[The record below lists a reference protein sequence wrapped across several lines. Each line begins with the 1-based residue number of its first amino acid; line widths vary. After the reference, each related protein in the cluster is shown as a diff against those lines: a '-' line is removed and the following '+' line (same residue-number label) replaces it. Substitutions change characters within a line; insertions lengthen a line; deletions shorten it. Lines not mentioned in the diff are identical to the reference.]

1 MFSSVSL
8 KSLGG
13 VLVMALL
20 SGIWWHGYM
29 QGSHRA
35 TQRSEAT
42 LHQLRETFAMQ
53 EKQRAE
59 QTAQTL
65 QALQQRFA
73 RQVAVSH
80 TSERNYL
87 AHVARINAE
96 NRQLKRQIDDVS
108 HDFLDKKG
116 QPHAV
121 SCVFTR
127 GFVQHYNAA
136 LGVSDANDSAA
147 VAAPGGT
154 GNTPRPPA
162 PAGESLRPS
171 PVTQRDILANITD
184 NGQQCQVWRAQIN
197 GLLDYIEG
205 LTP

>member
-1 MFSSVSL
+1 MFSVVSL

-13 VLVMALL
+13 LLVMALL
-20 SGIWWHGYM
+20 SGIWWHGYT
-29 QGSHRA
+29 QGERRA
-35 TQRSEAT
+35 TERGDAKIS
-42 LHQLRETFAMQ
+42 QLREAFAIQ

-65 QALQQRFA
+65 QALQQRFE
-73 RQVAVSH
+73 RQVAVAH
-80 TSERNYL
+80 TSEWNYL
-87 AHVARINAE
+87 ARVARINAE
-96 NRQLKRQIDDVS
+96 NRQLKRQINDVS

-136 LGVSDANDSAA
+136 LGVSDANDSGATT
-147 VAAPGGT
+147 APGGA
-154 GNTPRPPA
+154 GNTPRLTA
-162 PAGESLRPS
+162 PAGEPLRPS
-171 PVTQRDILANITD
+171 PVTQRDILVNITD
-184 NGQQCQVWRAQIN
+184 NGQQCQVWRAQVN

>member
-1 MFSSVSL
+1 MFSAVSL

-20 SGIWWHGYM
+20 SGIWWHGYT
-29 QGSHRA
+29 QGVARSTDRCAA
-35 TQRSEAT
+35 TIS
-42 LHQLRETFAMQ
+42 QLREAFAIQ

-59 QTAQTL
+59 QAAQSL
-65 QALQQRFA
+65 HALQQRFA
-73 RQVAVSH
+73 RQVAAAH

-96 NRQLKRQIDDVS
+96 NRQLKRQIDDVTQRW
-108 HDFLDKKG
+108 LDEKG

-136 LGVSDANDSAA
+136 LGVPDANTSGAT
-147 VAAPGGT
+147 AAPGGA
-154 GNTPRPPA
+154 GNTTRPTA
-162 PAGESLRPS
+162 SAGEPLRPS
-171 PVTQRDILANITD
+171 PVTQRDILANITA
-184 NGQQCQVWRAQIN
+184 NGQQCQVWRAQVN
-197 GLLDYIEG
+197 GLLDHIEG
-205 LTP
+205 LQP